1 MVLCLLTAKVFN
13 HFNCKDHLR
22 KFSYLFPLLSTC
34 FFFVRLQRT
43 LFSFYC
49 IALFGKLCN
58 LIVQTHDLV
67 VHRSFE
73 SKHFLSLRFV
83 HICDLGLFGD
93 QVSLSRIESLVTI
106 TDFVN
111 FRIVILVLVFDVLQK
126 ALVLL
131 NRGLLLLD
139 SLAFGLQ
146 DSELVT
152 LALDLTITLLVLCIK
167 LLNVLIAVSHHLCI
181 VVEEGGVLDQTLLK
195 LVIFFSELGLSG
207 LELKLLLSKVLLL
220 GQISLL
226 VLVHLSALVKKT
238 SCW

>member
-1 MVLCLLTAKVFN
+1 MLP
-13 HFNCKDHLR
+13 
-22 KFSYLFPLLSTC
+22 LFGTC

-43 LFSFYC
+43 LFSFYR
-49 IALFGKLCN
+49 ITLFGQLCN
-58 LIVQTHDLV
+58 LIVETHDLV
-67 VHRSFE
+67 VHISFE

-83 HICDLGLFGD
+83 HFRDLGLFGD
-93 QVSLSRIESLVTI
+93 QVFPGPIESLVSI

-146 DSELVT
+146 NSELVT
-152 LALDLTITLLVLCIK
+152 LALNLTITLLVLCVK
-167 LLNVLIAVSHHLCI
+167 FLNILIAVSHHLCI
-181 VVEEGGVLDQTLLK
+181 VVEEGGVLNQTLLK

-207 LELKLLLSKVLLL
+207 LKLELLLSKVLLL
-220 GQISLL
+220 GQVSLL

-238 SCW
+238 SCR

>member
-1 MVLCLLTAKVFN
+1 M
-13 HFNCKDHLR
+13 
-22 KFSYLFPLLSTC
+22 
-34 FFFVRLQRT
+34 QRT
-43 LFSFYC
+43 LFSFYR
-49 IALFGKLCN
+49 ITLFGQLCN
-58 LIVQTHDLV
+58 LIVETHDLV
-67 VHRSFE
+67 VHISFE

-83 HICDLGLFGD
+83 HFRDLGLFGD
-93 QVSLSRIESLVTI
+93 QVFPGPIESLVSI

-146 DSELVT
+146 NSELVT
-152 LALDLTITLLVLCIK
+152 LALNLTITLLVLCVK
-167 LLNVLIAVSHHLCI
+167 FLNILIAVSHHLCI
-181 VVEEGGVLDQTLLK
+181 VVEEGGVLNQTLLK

-207 LELKLLLSKVLLL
+207 LKLELLLSKVLLL
-220 GQISLL
+220 GQVSLL

-238 SCW
+238 SCR